1 MKLISWNVN
10 GLRACVGKGF
20 MDFFNEVDAD
30 VFCIQESKLQEGQI
44 DLDLPGYHQ
53 YWNYAEKKGYSGTGF
68 FCRIEGLI
76 LSDAGEKNC
85 VLLFLQRFLLWQ
97 YKDKDPHMPP
107 LHLHPVAVMGS
118 GRYSQ

>member
-1 MKLISWNVN
+1 MRNKRELEKSVQAA
-10 GLRACVGKGF
+10 GVG
-20 MDFFNEVDAD
+20 
-30 VFCIQESKLQEGQI
+30 
-44 DLDLPGYHQ
+44 
-53 YWNYAEKKGYSGTGF
+53 SGTGF